1 MTAAKNRTTKP
12 EAGADVAAI
21 ERMNTPIDIDAD
33 YRIPGAVI
41 AQLYQAIDEVPM
53 KYARQLL
60 PLVAMNVELIKDE
73 G

>member
-1 MTAAKNRTTKP
+1 MTAAKDKAKQP
-12 EAGADVAAI
+12 AQGSDVAAI